1 MEGTITR
8 KDIIQDEALN
18 WGSEYAKIMEAAISK
33 NKEFLNGLLAMN
45 DANNPLRN
53 SANQKEYQNRY
64 NLQNSNKVFNLSKE
78 IEYLENKHLFI
89 KYAVEALKFDYNA
102 EVVER
107 IIEYGYRITKEKYLD
122 DLERILRESN
132 AIVNKINLLKNSLPK
147 KTESESKGTEIIVDS
162 MANYSSI
169 LGFDFDFYAI
179 SVEKFHSLE
188 KQVKNKIAAI
198 EKNNAKNKK

>member
-1 MEGTITR
+1 MIYDTLRKIPMITYIEIIDTGNITLLSDEET
-8 KDIIQDEALN
+8 DIEELIDV
-18 WGSEYAKIMEAAISK
+18 WGKINE
-33 NKEFLNGLLAMN
+33 
-45 DANNPLRN
+45 
-53 SANQKEYQNRY
+53 EYQRRY
-64 NLQNSNKVFNLSKE
+64 NVQNSNKVFNLTKE
-78 IEYLENKHLFI
+78 IEYLENKHMFI

-107 IIEYGYRITKEKYLD
+107 IIDYGYRITKEKYLD
-122 DLERILRESN
+122 DLELILRESN

-147 KTESESKGTEIIVDS
+147 KTESESKGTDIIVDS

-169 LGFDFDFYAI
+169 LGFDFDFYTI

>member
-1 MEGTITR
+1 MIYDSLRKLPMITYIEIIDTGNLSLLSDEEL
-8 KDIIQDEALN
+8 DIVELIDIWQ
-18 WGSEYAKIMEAAISK
+18 KINE
-33 NKEFLNGLLAMN
+33 
-45 DANNPLRN
+45 
-53 SANQKEYQNRY
+53 EYQNRY

-107 IIEYGYRITKEKYLD
+107 IIDYGYRITKEKYLD

-147 KTESESKGTEIIVDS
+147 KAESESKGTEIIVDS

-179 SVEKFHSLE
+179 SVEKFHSIE